1 MANEN
6 YIESVKLDIV
16 GSKIESQRESAKK
29 DLDADLKALSEEFE
43 QRRFDLL
50 DRYTQKLVDLNHL
63 ENHIQM
69 GDFFYLSDLTC
80 ALSQMISSAE
90 GERYVSHKTNV
101 MDEDGNV
108 LKTVVS
114 FVKEDAVD
122 RVDDMIGYKHSLNPE
137 SVKEE
142 NPNYVYLT
150 EYDERNL
157 GNVKD
162 YFLGNIDVYSTEAM
176 VTFNPDNEYLDGRHV
191 LGRIYDS
198 HFDYVNSFMDSATR
212 DKLLY
217 GFEKPDDLAQMAII
231 HGVGIYQKNNPK
243 QRRGRIKSIFNKK
256 Q

>member
-114 FVKEDAVD
+114 FVKEDALE
-122 RVDDMIGYKHSLNPE
+122 RVDDMIAYKYSVNPE
-137 SVKEE
+137 SVKEA
-142 NPNYVYLT
+142 NPAYVYLT
-150 EYDERNL
+150 EYDEKHL
-157 GNVKD
+157 GDVRD
-162 YFLGNIDVYSTEAM
+162 YFLGHIDVPSTEVM
-176 VTFNPDNEYLDGRHV
+176 VTFNPYNEYLDGRHV

-198 HFDYVNSFMDSATR
+198 HFDYVNDFMNTATR
-212 DKLLY
+212 SKMLY
-217 GFEKPDDLAQMAII
+217 GFERPDDFAQMAIV
-231 HGVGIYQKNNPK
+231 HGVGIYQRNNPK
-243 QRRGRIKSIFNKK
+243 PRRGRIKSIFNKK

>member
-6 YIESVKLDIV
+6 YIEELKVQIYDSINSQRNSARKKLDSDLEALKV
-16 GSKIESQRESAKK
+16 EYEKK
-29 DLDADLKALSEEFE
+29 KFELQDSFVSEN
-43 QRRFDLL
+43 
-50 DRYTQKLVDLNHL
+50 TGLNHY
-63 ENHIQM
+63 ENYIQM
-69 GDFFYLSDLTC
+69 GDFFALSDVTN
-80 ALSQMISSAE
+80 ALSQMISNAE
-90 GERYVSHKTNV
+90 GEKYISHKTNV

-243 QRRGRIKSIFNKK
+243 PRRGRIKSIFNKK